1 MNVQGFFKI
10 DDLGYAE
17 AKISKIDAEGRLTV
31 DEAVGVIERHIEN
44 NLEWVLRV
52 FGDHGRFELVEN
64 RISLGRACW

>member
-17 AKISKIDAEGRLTV
+17 AKVTKAEDGRLTV
-31 DEAVGVIERHIEN
+31 DEAIGVIERHIEN

-52 FGDHGRFELVEN
+52 FGDHGRFELADN
-64 RISLGRACW
+64 RISLGRRACW